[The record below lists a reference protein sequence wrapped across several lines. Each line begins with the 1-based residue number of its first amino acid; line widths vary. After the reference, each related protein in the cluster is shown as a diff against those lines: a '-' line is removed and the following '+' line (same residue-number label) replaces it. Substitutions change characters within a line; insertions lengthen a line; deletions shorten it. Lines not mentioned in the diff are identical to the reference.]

1 MTNRTTN
8 RKTSLPFLC
17 VLTLLAAGCASAPP
31 THRTNSALDF
41 LYPQGIS
48 SAAPA
53 AQVTLHLPLRVGLA
67 FAPNREGR
75 TDPITE
81 TQKQA
86 LLTRVADAFKKRPGL
101 GTLQVVPSPY
111 LNAGG
116 SFENLDKLA
125 AALGLDEMVLISYD
139 QAQFTESTR
148 ASWTYLTV
156 VGPLLIQGEKN
167 DTHTLVDA
175 VVYDIRS
182 RALLFR
188 AAGESTVNGSSSPLN
203 VERKRRLF
211 AGEGFDKATG
221 DLIAHLDTALAGFEE
236 QAKNGTVSGPGTPA
250 VAMVD
255 RQGNPV
261 GKNGAGGGALALPE
275 LLAAALLGLALL
287 LRRS

>member
-1 MTNRTTN
+1 MAD

-31 THRTNSALDF
+31 SHRTNSALDF

-48 SAAPA
+48 TAAPA
-53 AQVTLHLPLRVGLA
+53 SRVTLHLPLRVGLA

-75 TDPITE
+75 ADPITE
-81 TQKQA
+81 TQKQE

-125 AALGLDEMVLISYD
+125 AALGLDEMVLLSYD

-211 AGEGFDKATG
+211 AGEGFDKATN

-236 QAKNGTVSGPGTPA
+236 QAKNGTVNGPGTPA

-261 GKNGAGGGALALPE
+261 GGKNGGGALALPE

>member
-1 MTNRTTN
+1 MANRTTN

-31 THRTNSALDF
+31 SHRTNSALDF

-48 SAAPA
+48 TAAPA
-53 AQVTLHLPLRVGLA
+53 SRVTLHLPLRVGLA

-75 TDPITE
+75 ADPITE
-81 TQKQA
+81 TQKQE

-125 AALGLDEMVLISYD
+125 AALGLDEMVLLSYD

-211 AGEGFDKATG
+211 AGEGFDKATN

-236 QAKNGTVSGPGTPA
+236 QAKNGTVNGPGTPA

-261 GKNGAGGGALALPE
+261 GGKNGGGALALPE

>member
-1 MTNRTTN
+1 MTHRTTN
-8 RKTSLPFLC
+8 RKTSLPLLC
-17 VLTLLAAGCASAPP
+17 ALLLLAAGCASAPP
-31 THRTNSALDF
+31 SHRTNSALDF

-48 SAAPA
+48 TAAPA
-53 AQVTLHLPLRVGLA
+53 ARVTLHLPLRVGLA
-67 FAPNREGR
+67 FAPNRQGVA
-75 TDPITE
+75 DPITE
-81 TQKQA
+81 TQKQE

-101 GTLQVVPSPY
+101 GTLQVVASPY

-116 SFENLDKLA
+116 SFQNLDKLA

-156 VGPLLIQGEKN
+156 IGPLLIQGEKN

-211 AGEGFDKATG
+211 AGEGFEKATG

-261 GKNGAGGGALALPE
+261 GGKNGGGALALPE

>member
-1 MTNRTTN
+1 MPNRS
-8 RKTSLPFLC
+8 KSLPLLC
-17 VLTLLAAGCASAPP
+17 VLTLFVVGCGSAPP
-31 THRTNSALDF
+31 SHRTNSALDF
-41 LYPQGIS
+41 LYPQGMV
-48 SAAPA
+48 SATPA
-53 AQVTLHLPLRVGLA
+53 SQVTLHLPLRVGLA

-75 TDPITE
+75 ADPITE
-81 TQKQA
+81 TQKQE
-86 LLTRVADAFKKRPGL
+86 LLTRVADAFKKRPSL
-101 GTLQVVPSPY
+101 ANLQVVPSPY

-125 AALGLDEMVLISYD
+125 AALGLDEMVLLSYD

-156 VGPLLIQGEKN
+156 VGPLLIEGEKN

-175 VVYDIRS
+175 VVYDIHS

-188 AAGESTVNGSSSPLN
+188 AAGESTVKGSSSPLN
-203 VERKRRLF
+203 VDRKRRQF

-221 DLIAHLDTALAGFEE
+221 DLIAHLNTALAGFEE
-236 QAKNGTVSGPGTPA
+236 QAKNGTVNGPGTPA

-261 GKNGAGGGALALPE
+261 GKGGNGGSGGGALALPE